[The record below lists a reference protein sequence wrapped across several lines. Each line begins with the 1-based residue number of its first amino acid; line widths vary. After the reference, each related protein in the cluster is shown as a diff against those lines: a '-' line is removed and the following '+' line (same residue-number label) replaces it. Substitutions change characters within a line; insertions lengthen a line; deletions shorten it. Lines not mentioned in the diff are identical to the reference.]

1 MCCKQN
7 TRVSS
12 LLPGSIK
19 VRIYN
24 IKAYEVLVHWCIDIQ
39 LRRPTNL
46 SKWVTSQN
54 VSHAIEHCLEFD
66 PHKQKVKH
74 DHQNVSHL
82 PISESYNHIWV
93 LQLPQEFT
101 FGLQWISN
109 EQHNHAFVLHYCHLL
124 EPLAKEPP
132 VIWLDGAFALPIQF
146 L

>member
-1 MCCKQN
+1 M
-7 TRVSS
+7 
-12 LLPGSIK
+12 LPGSARLTSSLQIGGTLLHFFFE
-19 VRIYN
+19 I
-24 IKAYEVLVHWCIDIQ
+24 HCCIDIQ

-74 DHQNVSHL
+74 AHRNVSLL
-82 PISESYNHIWV
+82 PISKSYNHIWD

-109 EQHNHAFVLHYCHLL
+109 EQHNHAFVLRYCHLL
-124 EPLAKEPP
+124 EPLAEVPP
-132 VIWLDGAFALPIQF
+132 VNWLDGAFVLPIQ
-146 L
+146 LI